1 MVSRA
6 RHLGSNEHF
15 LRAAGIFFSNYFQP
29 VSFQMKLVNIFR
41 LTRRRKLSEERAGSL
56 QTPAAALFAVTL
68 FLIYIADPND
78 SLLRW
83 GREMSDQ
90 VEINFWL
97 CRPECMKMH
106 SFFLFRLPGCFD
118 WLTSLQ
124 MKVIKLGWRPH
135 TFLKMRLAG
144 RGDNEVWTD
153 CIAGLGNLLSMSR
166 FIDLYCNVTI
176 AAHWYRFL
184 FKFFPILFEKGH

>member
-6 RHLGSNEHF
+6 RHLESNGHF
-15 LRAAGIFFSNYFQP
+15 LRAVGIFFPNYFQP
-29 VSFQMKLVNIFR
+29 VSFQMKLVNTFR
-41 LTRRRKLSEERAGSL
+41 LTWRRKLSEERAGSL

-68 FLIYIADPND
+68 FLIHIADPND

-124 MKVIKLGWRPH
+124 MKVIKLGWRPN

-176 AAHWYRFL
+176 AVHWYRFL

>member
-56 QTPAAALFAVTL
+56 QTPAAALLVVTL

-78 SLLRW
+78 SLLR
-83 GREMSDQ
+83 
-90 VEINFWL
+90 
-97 CRPECMKMH
+97 
-106 SFFLFRLPGCFD
+106 
-118 WLTSLQ
+118 
-124 MKVIKLGWRPH
+124 
-135 TFLKMRLAG
+135 
-144 RGDNEVWTD
+144 
-153 CIAGLGNLLSMSR
+153 
-166 FIDLYCNVTI
+166 
-176 AAHWYRFL
+176 
-184 FKFFPILFEKGH
+184 